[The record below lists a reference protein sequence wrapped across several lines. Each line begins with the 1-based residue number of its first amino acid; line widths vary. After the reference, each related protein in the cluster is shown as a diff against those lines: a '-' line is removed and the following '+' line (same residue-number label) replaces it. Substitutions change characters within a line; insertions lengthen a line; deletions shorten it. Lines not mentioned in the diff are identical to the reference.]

1 MKNFLNYL
9 VNDSIIFHSRK
20 SLVWKWKRIWEA
32 VSCREVGR
40 ESRECPTYNLF
51 TMIQTT
57 PLHDGEV
64 RDLIDSDLNVRHK
77 QLHHIVAARLAANGN
92 KTTPTLLKEKAWK
105 GTAPKAKIMAK
116 ATNKLIMLQSSI
128 KKAKRPKNYSLIDT
142 DDVVSTEM
150 ATKHQELQ
158 PTTPLVSL
166 SRHVSLKQCSIHQEG
181 VAGSQALWVLHLHI
195 VSAEKVHNADGVFSK
210 SDPYVQVSVLL
221 NTPSVST
228 YNTTNTKKEMPRS
241 IALTPVVKS
250 TTKPC
255 WNYET
260 DVSLAMNNNQTRDS
274 LSKFYL
280 FADAFFL
287 SVQCFFNVF

>member
-1 MKNFLNYL
+1 
-9 VNDSIIFHSRK
+9 
-20 SLVWKWKRIWEA
+20 
-32 VSCREVGR
+32 
-40 ESRECPTYNLF
+40 
-51 TMIQTT
+51 MIQTT

-92 KTTPTLLKEKAWK
+92 KTTPTLLKEK
-105 GTAPKAKIMAK
+105 GIPPKAKIMAK
-116 ATNKLIMLQSSI
+116 AANKLIMLQSSI

-158 PTTPLVSL
+158 PTTPLASL

-228 YNTTNTKKEMPRS
+228 YNTTNTKKETPRS
-241 IALTPVVKS
+241 IALTPVVKR

-280 FADAFFL
+280 LLMYFFEW
-287 SVQCFFNVF
+287 SMFFQCVLMCFNFLTFFNFFFICFLFSFLYKSMVWN

>member
-1 MKNFLNYL
+1 MEIKRVKSKEHG
-9 VNDSIIFHSRK
+9 VNQGGKENRALEISGHEAENQGVGVGKTGVYYYSIIAII
-20 SLVWKWKRIWEA
+20 L
-32 VSCREVGR
+32 
-40 ESRECPTYNLF
+40 
-51 TMIQTT
+51 MIQTT

-92 KTTPTLLKEKAWK
+92 KTTPTLLKEK
-105 GTAPKAKIMAK
+105 GIPPKAKIMAK
-116 ATNKLIMLQSSI
+116 AANKLIMLQSSI

-158 PTTPLVSL
+158 PTTPLASL

-228 YNTTNTKKEMPRS
+228 YNTTNTKKETPRS

-280 FADAFFL
+280 LLMYFFEW
-287 SVQCFFNVF
+287 SMFFNFF